1 MRILPILVAAGLLA
15 APAIAQQS
23 PDGWYR
29 ITGDD
34 EMVIYVYGVQDRTD
48 AGNRLAIVSNHA
60 TEPFDTDGHAF
71 SVNIATA
78 FDCEART
85 FQRLMF
91 RTYALDGSELGEMP
105 SANTAMRPIAPDSIH
120 ALIADFVCDGTGG
133 EFVEDMLADA
143 AARLNRE

>member
-1 MRILPILVAAGLLA
+1 MRVLPILVTAGLLA

-34 EMVIYVYGVQDRTD
+34 QMVIYVYGAQDRTD

-60 TEPFDTDGHAF
+60 DDPFDADGRAY

-78 FDCEART
+78 FDCEAQT
-85 FQRLMF
+85 FQRLLF
-91 RTYALDGSELGEMP
+91 RTYALDGSELSEMP
-105 SANTAMRPIAPDSIH
+105 SQNTAMRPIAPDTID

-133 EFVEDMLADA
+133 EYVEDMLADA
-143 AARLNRE
+143 AARLDRE